1 MTIAVR
7 TRPSTSGR
15 ILRVVARFVL
25 VHGAWHGGWCFEALR
40 RELERAATRSTTPDL
55 PCEEV
60 GLTQLDYARLVGPQ
74 PDAVVV
80 GHSLGGLTI
89 PLVEARARVYLA
101 ALLPV
106 ENLDES
112 AFADGFGGFL
122 RDELGRSY
130 WPDADTAAAKLYPDC
145 TRAQS
150 DGAFAQLRRQA
161 PIDAHRPADVR
172 ADVVIATL
180 RDAAIAPAWQLE
192 AGAAH
197 AGRVLDPRRGPL
209 TVLHAPRR
217 ARRPAPSIACKPRL
231 AETCLVARQG

>member
-1 MTIAVR
+1 M
-7 TRPSTSGR
+7 
-15 ILRVVARFVL
+15 ARFVL

-40 RELERAATRSTTPDL
+40 RELEARAHTVDAPDL

-60 GLTQLDYARLVGPQ
+60 GLTQLDYARIVGPQ

-89 PLVEARARVYLA
+89 PFVEARVRVYVA

-106 ENLDES
+106 EQLDGS

-130 WPDADTAAAKLYPDC
+130 WPDADTAAEKLYPDC

-150 DGAFAQLRRQA
+150 DEAFARLRRQA
-161 PIDAHRPADVR
+161 RIDGIVQPMSER
-172 ADVVIATL
+172 DVVIATL

-192 AGAAH
+192 VGAAH
-197 AGRVLDPRRGPL
+197 AGRVLTLDAGHSPFFTHPSEL
-209 TVLHAPRR
+209 ADLLQ
-217 ARRPAPSIACKPRL
+217 SIA
-231 AETCLVARQG
+231 